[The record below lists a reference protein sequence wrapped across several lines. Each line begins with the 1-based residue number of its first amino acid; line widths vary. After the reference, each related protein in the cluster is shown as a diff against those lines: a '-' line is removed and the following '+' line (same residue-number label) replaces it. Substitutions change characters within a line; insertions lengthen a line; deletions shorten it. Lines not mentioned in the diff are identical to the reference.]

1 MEKCPICLTAGN
13 ISTRDYGEQLFVD
26 CPRCGRF
33 KITRTAQHINIKTDY
48 QRLALSHWIRK
59 NQSNNEKIMLGT
71 QTLKSIIDK
80 ISLPKVSEQ
89 ANNLILLIGENIN
102 TPEEWY
108 KINLFPLLSIIG
120 AKDYNGIEY
129 ICIHL
134 KNSGFIDFKGYKKDE
149 EINYQFQLTFKGWSR
164 FEELSNIGSK
174 GTFAFMAMQYKD
186 DEQNIIY
193 EDHFKKAVKDTGF
206 DLRRLDENLKAGLID
221 NQLRVEIRNC
231 RFLLADLTADNNGAY
246 WEAGYAEGLGKP
258 VIYLCEKQ
266 HFDNFK
272 THFDTNHHTTII
284 WEKEDIEQAKEK
296 LKATIRATLPGETKM
311 EDNKENS

>member
-1 MEKCPICLTAGN
+1 M
-13 ISTRDYGEQLFVD
+13 FVD
-26 CPRCGRF
+26 CLRCGRF
-33 KITRTAQHINIKTDY
+33 KITRTAQHVSIKTEY

-59 NQSNNEKIMLGT
+59 NQSISEKIMLGT

-134 KNSGFIDFKGYKKDE
+134 KNSGFIDFKGSKKDE
-149 EINYQFQLTFKGWSR
+149 EINYLFQLTFKGWAR
-164 FEELSNIGSK
+164 FEELSNMGSK

-186 DEQNIIY
+186 DEQNKIY
-193 EDHFKKAVKDTGF
+193 EDH
-206 DLRRLDENLKAGLID
+206 
-221 NQLRVEIRNC
+221 
-231 RFLLADLTADNNGAY
+231 
-246 WEAGYAEGLGKP
+246 
-258 VIYLCEKQ
+258 
-266 HFDNFK
+266 
-272 THFDTNHHTTII
+272 
-284 WEKEDIEQAKEK
+284 
-296 LKATIRATLPGETKM
+296 
-311 EDNKENS
+311 